1 MNRLLPRPPEVAIDF
16 TDAQPGG
23 FGGWPVPGQMADRPG
38 LPRALSSVSVRRR
51 ARGARAAGTL
61 WSLIASP
68 AAGNG
73 ALSDLDALRA
83 GRVGQRLS
91 GPGHVPSGRRPGA
104 YLARMDEGQVEA
116 LPAVAGHEEAVRG
129 DVPVFIGSLWARGR
143 LHPGGVDV
151 ARGWRE
157 QPDRDVAV
165 WRRADNACCRER
177 GRDCPV
183 SLTDRR
189 KRAPVPDVIPGFP
202 GGVCPKRGGP
212 TSGRARM

>member
-1 MNRLLPRPPEVAIDF
+1 
-16 TDAQPGG
+16 
-23 FGGWPVPGQMADRPG
+23 MAGRCRVRWRIG
-38 LPRALSSVSVRRR
+38 LVC
-51 ARGARAAGTL
+51 RGRCLRYRSGSASDAGTL

-73 ALSDLDALRA
+73 ALSDLDALR
-83 GRVGQRLS
+83 GDRVGQRLS

-116 LPAVAGHEEAVRG
+116 LPAVAGHEEARRG